1 MKITVANL
9 SSNTL
14 AVPFPLNVTLT
25 GGKSAVVVLKD
36 AEWKAVQ
43 SSAPVNRLI
52 QAKMLALSI
61 HRDPVVAPA
70 APEAPAKVEPPKAP
84 AKAPKA
90 PVVVEAPKP
99 EPVVEA
105 PAVESPVV
113 EASEPEAAPAPAVA
127 PAIDEKKPSKK
138 KAKEGNGW

>member
-25 GGKSAVVVLKD
+25 SGKSVVVVLKD

-43 SSAPVNRLI
+43 SSVPVNRLI

-61 HRDPVVAPA
+61 HQDTPVVALA

-90 PVVVEAPKP
+90 PVVAEAPKP
-99 EPVVEA
+99 EPVAEA
-105 PAVESPVV
+105 PKP
-113 EASEPEAAPAPAVA
+113 EPEAAPAVDPAV
-127 PAIDEKKPSKK
+127 DEKKPSKK
-138 KAKEGNGW
+138 KVKEGKGW

>member
-84 AKAPKA
+84 AKAPKPE
-90 PVVVEAPKP
+90 PVAEAPKP
-99 EPVVEA
+99 EPVAEA
-105 PAVESPVV
+105 PKP
-113 EASEPEAAPAPAVA
+113 EPEAAPAVEPAV
-127 PAIDEKKPSKK
+127 DEKKPSKK
-138 KAKEGNGW
+138 KAKEGKGW